1 MRTRIRTTALTAVC
15 SLLAVSAC
23 TPSEDSR
30 PAAETTMSAG
40 ATQATDDERPR
51 SIATEEE
58 WQARFD
64 TIRMSFDRDT
74 AATAAAL
81 RSAAASARREA
92 AEASDSAKAAL
103 TRSADELDSLAA
115 SLSRSARRSRRS
127 LDSAFARL
135 EQAEGLN
142 RLAHAT
148 DAWAKEQHARAGEDL
163 SAAAD
168 YLERSAKIAGVKL
181 DAAATKAAA
190 DARALADRLDKSA
203 QVAAD
208 EFRKTADEL
217 NAELRKLGDR
227 IVRNS

>member
-1 MRTRIRTTALTAVC
+1 MRTGICTTTLAIVC
-15 SLLAVSAC
+15 SLLAASAC
-23 TPSEDSR
+23 QRDDDSR
-30 PAAETTMSAG
+30 AIAETAMSAG
-40 ATQATDDERPR
+40 TAAEDRTAYV
-51 SIATEEE
+51 ATEEE

-92 AEASDSAKAAL
+92 SDASDSAKAAL

-148 DAWAKEQHARAGEDL
+148 DAWAKEQHARAGENL
-163 SAAAD
+163 TAAGD
-168 YLERSAKIAGVKL
+168 YLERSAKIAGVTL

-190 DARALADRLDKSA
+190 DARALDDRLSESA
-203 QVAAD
+203 QVTAD

-217 NAELRKLGDR
+217 NAELHKLGDR
-227 IVRNS
+227 IARKP

>member
-1 MRTRIRTTALTAVC
+1 MRTRTCTTTLAAVY
-15 SLLAVSAC
+15 SLLAASAC
-23 TPSEDSR
+23 RPGEDAR
-30 PAAETTMSAG
+30 ATAETATGATQTPAAE
-40 ATQATDDERPR
+40 ERT
-51 SIATEEE
+51 SYIATEEE

-64 TIRMSFDRDT
+64 TVRMTFTRDT
-74 AATAAAL
+74 AAAAAAL
-81 RSAAASARREA
+81 RSAAATARREA
-92 AEASDSAKAAL
+92 AEASEATKAAL

-115 SLSRSARRSRRS
+115 GVSRRARRSQRS

-148 DAWAKEQHARAGEDL
+148 DAWAKEQHARAGENL

-168 YLERSAKIAGVKL
+168 YLERSAKIADVKL
-181 DAAATKAAA
+181 DAAATKAAT
-190 DARALADRLDKSA
+190 DARVVNDRLRQSA
-203 QVAAD
+203 QVTTD

-227 IVRNS
+227 IARKS